1 MNSGSSN
8 NAAATASARVASNVT
23 GVGSDIVLRM
33 SPLYAWLLIGFGAIF
48 LLLGLLF
55 AFGSA
60 KGHNL
65 GLGLLICLASIGAI
79 VGGNYWRQH
88 LPVMVRMTSRE
99 LRLPKM
105 WPRQVVV
112 PWSEIAEIE
121 KKTVTGVRHGV
132 RQSAEWVCIKLKNP
146 LPSNDKLSQSWQAYN
161 KFDDALMNGVKN
173 NLLGGYDLFLNPQ
186 DEFLR
191 SADWFI
197 SECKKRMEANKS

>member
-1 MNSGSSN
+1 
-8 NAAATASARVASNVT
+8 
-23 GVGSDIVLRM
+23 M
-33 SPLYAWLLIGFGAIF
+33 SPLYAWLLIGFGAFFVLI
-48 LLLGLLF
+48 GLLF

-65 GLGLLICLASIGAI
+65 GLGLFICLASIGAI

-121 KKTVTGVRHGV
+121 KKTVTGFRHGV

-146 LPSNDKLSQSWQAYN
+146 LPSNDKLSQSWQAYK